1 MRLFDRL
8 FTRRRRIPAFA
19 RLPQRV
25 RKRLA
30 SACGELDAA
39 EAEIAEALDLP
50 QPPRLPMPSRCLRP
64 RPPLQPRPPSMFS
77 LFRCPLAPFVT
88 VTGSVLCLATMA
100 ER

>member
-50 QPPRLPMPSRCLRP
+50 QPPRLLLIDEEESVILTPGDRTASRDRRGDRDPSDR
-64 RPPLQPRPPSMFS
+64 
-77 LFRCPLAPFVT
+77 
-88 VTGSVLCLATMA
+88 
-100 ER
+100 